1 MMAGGARGRMGP
13 LAFGR
18 GFASIM
24 TAIASV
30 VAAPTAC
37 NAITPSAVVLPPPCR
52 SFIADAAKRFDVPK
66 ERLSAIMRLESG
78 GSMHAISRAG
88 AMGCMQIMPA
98 TWDQLRTENALGNDP
113 FDPHDNVIAGAAY
126 LRELIGRY
134 GWPGALAAYNAGP
147 NRYHEFLVNGRALP
161 PETRKYVARIATVL
175 PEKSAQPDMSVPIVV
190 RPRWTEAPIFVA
202 ARVDPVLGQ
211 TVPPVEASTSR
222 SQVTEQTKPAD
233 TIDSQSSANLLFV
246 GQHR

>member
-1 MMAGGARGRMGP
+1 MTAGGGRSRAGRS
-13 LAFGR
+13 AFGR

-24 TAIASV
+24 TAIGTV
-30 VAAPTAC
+30 FAAPIAC
-37 NAITPSAVVLPPPCR
+37 SASTPIEAVLPIPCR
-52 SFIADAAKRFDVPK
+52 GFIADAAKRFGVSEK
-66 ERLSAIMRLESG
+66 RLSAIMRLESG

-98 TWDQLRTENALGNDP
+98 TWDHLRTENALGNDP

-126 LRELIGRY
+126 LRELIDLY

-147 NRYHEFLVNGRALP
+147 NRYAEFLSGGRALP
-161 PETRKYVARIATVL
+161 SETRKYVARIATVL
-175 PEKSAQPDMSVPIVV
+175 PANDAQPDLSAAMVV

-202 ARVDPVLGQ
+202 ARVDRALQRSMPS
-211 TVPPVEASTSR
+211 VEGSTSR
-222 SQVTEQTKPAD
+222 SQVTEQAKPAD
-233 TIDSQSSANLLFV
+233 TIDPQSSGNLLFV